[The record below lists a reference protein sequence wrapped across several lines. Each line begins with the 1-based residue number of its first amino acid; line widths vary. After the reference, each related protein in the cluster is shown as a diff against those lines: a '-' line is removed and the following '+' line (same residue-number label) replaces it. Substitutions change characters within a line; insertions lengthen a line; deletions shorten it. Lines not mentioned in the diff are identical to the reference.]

1 MCLHRAVFRAHA
13 VLLTSTALAGVSTGS
28 AATRQQAGHT
38 LTYYIAAEEVDWEY
52 APGGTSQLTGERVD
66 SFPLRN
72 GQKLPDNVYHK
83 AIYHE
88 YTDSTFR
95 TLKPRPPEWQHLGI
109 LGPLLRAEVG
119 DTIRVVY
126 RNNTSFPS
134 SLHPHRVFYDK
145 SFEGAPYR
153 DGTDSTDKADDA
165 VPTGGTHVYVWPVPA
180 RAGPGPMDGS
190 TVLWMYHSHTEE
202 DRDIYTGLLGPMII
216 AKRGVMRSSGRPT
229 DVDREIIMA
238 FYIGQEG
245 RSWFADRNMP
255 FRAQLATQGPQALGS
270 LTRPGGAAPYWFKPS
285 INGFTHSNLP
295 LGSLTMR
302 KGERVRWYVFASTND
317 NDFHS
322 PHWHGNTVLIH
333 GRREDVTTLL
343 PMEMMIADMVPD
355 NVGTWLFHC
364 HVADH
369 LLGGMSVRYRVVGT
383 REPPT
388 VPAGHPYVE
397 ERKP

>member
-1 MCLHRAVFRAHA
+1 MCLHRAVFRARA
-13 VLLTSTALAGVSTGS
+13 VLLTSTALAGVSTGR
-28 AATRQQAGHT
+28 AATRQPAGHT
-38 LTYYIAAEEVDWEY
+38 LTYYIAADEVDWEY

-72 GQKLPDNVYHK
+72 GSKLPDNVYH
-83 AIYHE
+83 
-88 YTDSTFR
+88 
-95 TLKPRPPEWQHLGI
+95 
-109 LGPLLRAEVG
+109 
-119 DTIRVVY
+119 
-126 RNNTSFPS
+126 NNASFPS
-134 SLHPHRVFYDK
+134 SLHPHGVFYDK
-145 SFEGAPYR
+145 SSEGAPYR
-153 DGTDSTDKADDA
+153 DGTDATDKADDA
-165 VPTGGTHVYVWPVPA
+165 VPTGGTHVYVWPVPE

-238 FYIGQEG
+238 FDIGQEG

-295 LGSLTMR
+295 LESLTMR

-383 REPPT
+383 REPLA
-388 VPAGHPYVE
+388 VPAGHPHVE

>member
-1 MCLHRAVFRAHA
+1 MCLHQAAFRACA
-13 VLLTSTALAGVSTGS
+13 ALLATAALARVSTGNE
-28 AATRQQAGHT
+28 ATRQQAGRT

-66 SFPLRN
+66 SFPLR
-72 GQKLPDNVYHK
+72 GGSKVPDNLYHK
-83 AIYHE
+83 AIYRE

-95 TLKPRPPEWQHLGI
+95 TLKPRAPEWQHLGI

-126 RNNTSFPS
+126 RNNASFPS
-134 SLHPHRVFYDK
+134 SLHPHGVFYDK
-145 SFEGAPYR
+145 SSEGAPYR
-153 DGTDSTDKADDA
+153 DGTDAADKADDA
-165 VPTGGTHVYVWPVPA
+165 VPTGGTHVYVWPVPE

-216 AKRGVMRSSGRPT
+216 AKRGVMRPDGRPK
-229 DVDREIIMA
+229 DVDREIVTA

-255 FRAQLATQGPQALGS
+255 FRAQLATQGSQALGP
-270 LTRPGGAAPYWFKPS
+270 LTRPGGGVPFWFKPS
-285 INGFTHSNLP
+285 INGVTHGNLP
-295 LGSLTMR
+295 IETLTMR

-317 NDFHS
+317 FDFHS

-333 GRREDVTTLL
+333 GRREDVTSLL

-369 LLGGMSVRYRVVGT
+369 LLGGMAVRYRVVGT
-383 REPPT
+383 REAT
-388 VPAGHPYVE
+388 AGPGRTRHGE
-397 ERKP
+397 EMNQ